1 MATLFRCLHSRGF
14 QLTAINCTIEHETLY
29 CGLVVLPPG
38 LSNFPIRVTD
48 VDSGR
53 EIGKVV
59 IHQDYWNRT
68 APTWLHSPI
77 DDLEFEFI
85 PSLPSS

>member
-29 CGLVVLPPG
+29 CGLVILPSG
-38 LSNFPIRVTD
+38 LSNFPIRVSD

-53 EIGKVV
+53 
-59 IHQDYWNRT
+59 
-68 APTWLHSPI
+68 LHSPI

-85 PSLPSS
+85 PSISSIPSS